1 MDQIMNQIVKID
13 AFPPNFIDED
23 LLNKHTY
30 RVIDLFGTGIPW
42 GKVKHLYI
50 IGGNNWPVQS
60 CPTGIY
66 VNHARDWVLVA
77 GASAKKV
84 QTYLERC
91 ADPLEQLC
99 ILDTEI
105 THLDV
110 HKLIGLKQLILKYN
124 FKLDK
129 IRGLPLLGQLEKF
142 IMHYTAIARIVIPD
156 TMKLLCTLNLRDN
169 HELDSVYLQGQHPLL
184 EELDISLS
192 SVGELLIDQVHP
204 KLTRLYATSCP
215 LTDLG
220 FLKMLPQLVTLY
232 IPGASVTR
240 IPSLGMCRCLET
252 LMLASCPI
260 MSLDNVKFPQSLRI
274 LHLRNTG
281 IRYLPESLQN
291 LKNLQMLNLSDLH
304 LISLPNWLLDLGLS
318 IGRNSSYGINLR
330 GTTVDGIDMSIF
342 DMSQAMIREWFEYQK
357 SRTSVP
363 PTEALRET
371 CQESTEIAPRPLNE
385 LKVVFLGDGGAG
397 KSHTIARLMDD
408 GKQAV
413 NFPNSSTPGIVIKD
427 KIYDIGDRR
436 IQIHFW
442 DFGGQDILHSMHR
455 MFLTERTLYVVM
467 VNVRDG
473 TQTDRARYW
482 LYCLRSF
489 AAGAPVLLVLNQMDT
504 NHNAS
509 INITDLRAMY
519 PSLTKEVKT
528 SALMDDP
535 EYFRANL
542 IDALKEQI
550 GALHIP
556 EFSFIPSWSMLMEK
570 LRHMPQYYIKSDE
583 FERYCAECGVTDD
596 ERTRMILLQ
605 RFNELGVSFHYGA
618 RKLKDFVILRP
629 DWITNAIYT
638 IIFNKSDDVENG
650 LISHDAIYDLLS
662 SKSPEVRRA
671 IPDMVYKKDEVDYV
685 LDVIRKFR
693 LSFQVGS
700 DTEFIPTLC
709 RADSLPI
716 ATKYELDPT
725 TLEFRMEYEYLPNN
739 VLHRLMVDL
748 RRDLDTSQVW
758 LTGALFKQK
767 SNGLSAVV
775 KSEGDVLR
783 IFVKGENDFHKPH
796 TYLNIIRDTLNTI
809 HQDMGL
815 TEPKALVVYK
825 KDGKTEDFS
834 YKLLIGTLKSGA
846 KDVYSDTW
854 DRMISVEDILNQT
867 DREVERNK
875 QQLLSDVAAAC
886 VRMQHKKICWDASE
900 DDRNTEL
907 RDLLWSMNYHVADQS
922 LAGVGAGGKRAGE
935 LDLLI
940 LTEQKLPWVIC
951 EALNVKGDTSSQ
963 LTNWDNHLNKLLVN
977 YNTVGMQDVIL
988 ISYVNA
994 TVDEFPKYWTT
1005 FSEHMRWY
1013 DPPKYPRRDGTY
1025 EVHTPTPEQYNC
1037 LRASRCTYDQE
1048 GMPITVHHHFLRM
1061 GL

>member
-1 MDQIMNQIVKID
+1 MDQIMNQIVKFS
-13 AFPPNFIDED
+13 AFPFNFIDIDED

-50 IGGNNWPVQS
+50 IGGNNRPVPS

-66 VNHARDWVLVA
+66 VNHARDWVLVV

-110 HKLIGLKQLILKYN
+110 HKLIGLKQLILKHN

-129 IRGLPLLGQLEKF
+129 IQGLPLLGQLEQF
-142 IMHYTAIARIVIPD
+142 IMHDTAIARIVIPD
-156 TMKLLCTLNLRDN
+156 AMKLLCILDLRYND
-169 HELDSVYLQGQHPLL
+169 ELDSVYLQGQHPLL
-184 EELDISLS
+184 EELNINRS
-192 SVGELLIDQVHP
+192 SVEELLIDQVHP
-204 KLTRLYATSCP
+204 KLTGLSAAFCP

-220 FLKMLPQLVTLY
+220 FLKMLPQLVNLSIRSAPITK
-232 IPGASVTR
+232 
-240 IPSLGMCRCLET
+240 IPSLGMCRCLDT
-252 LMLASCPI
+252 LVLASCPI
-260 MSLDNVKFPQSLRI
+260 MSLDNVKFPQSLRRLNLQDTDI
-274 LHLRNTG
+274 C
-281 IRYLPESLQN
+281 YLPESLQN
-291 LKNLQMLNLSDLH
+291 LKNLQVLDLSGLH
-304 LISLPNWLLDLGLS
+304 LMSLPNWLLDLGLS
-318 IGRNSSYGINLR
+318 IGRNSSYGINLER
-330 GTTVDGIDMSIF
+330 TTVVGIDMSIF

-357 SRTSVP
+357 SRPSIP
-363 PTEALRET
+363 PIEAPEEPLPET

-583 FERYCAECGVTDD
+583 FERYCAECGVTDN
-596 ERTRMILLQ
+596 ESTRMILLQ

-716 ATKYELDPT
+716 ATKYELDPA

-748 RRDLDTSQVW
+748 RRDLDTSQV
-758 LTGALFKQK
+758 
-767 SNGLSAVV
+767 
-775 KSEGDVLR
+775 
-783 IFVKGENDFHKPH
+783 
-796 TYLNIIRDTLNTI
+796 
-809 HQDMGL
+809 
-815 TEPKALVVYK
+815 
-825 KDGKTEDFS
+825 
-834 YKLLIGTLKSGA
+834 
-846 KDVYSDTW
+846 
-854 DRMISVEDILNQT
+854 
-867 DREVERNK
+867 
-875 QQLLSDVAAAC
+875 
-886 VRMQHKKICWDASE
+886 
-900 DDRNTEL
+900 
-907 RDLLWSMNYHVADQS
+907 
-922 LAGVGAGGKRAGE
+922 
-935 LDLLI
+935 
-940 LTEQKLPWVIC
+940 
-951 EALNVKGDTSSQ
+951 
-963 LTNWDNHLNKLLVN
+963 
-977 YNTVGMQDVIL
+977 
-988 ISYVNA
+988 
-994 TVDEFPKYWTT
+994 
-1005 FSEHMRWY
+1005 
-1013 DPPKYPRRDGTY
+1013 
-1025 EVHTPTPEQYNC
+1025 
-1037 LRASRCTYDQE
+1037 
-1048 GMPITVHHHFLRM
+1048 
-1061 GL
+1061 